1 MEGVLG
7 QSANTNRQS
16 NMSINSVRSSAGQI
30 LSSIIA
36 EGEKSS
42 VITDG
47 TIIVVE
53 SPTYSQIAHGGPNV
67 DRDDPDLYAILQ
79 ETAGWLT
86 VFSAN
91 VKPL

>member
-1 MEGVLG
+1 
-7 QSANTNRQS
+7 
-16 NMSINSVRSSAGQI
+16 MSINSVRSSAGQI
-30 LSSIIA
+30 LSSSIIA
-36 EGEKSS
+36 DGDRAS

-47 TIIVVE
+47 TIIVIE
-53 SPTYSQIAHGGPNV
+53 SPTYSQIAHGGADV

-79 ETAGWLT
+79 ETSSWLT

>member
-1 MEGVLG
+1 
-7 QSANTNRQS
+7 
-16 NMSINSVRSSAGQI
+16 MSINSVRSSAGQI
-30 LSSIIA
+30 LSSSIIA
-36 EGEKSS
+36 EGS

-47 TIIVVE
+47 TIIVIE
-53 SPTYSQIAHGGPNV
+53 SPTYSQIAHGGADV

-79 ETAGWLT
+79 ETSSWLT